1 MRLRF
6 KKKCIISE
14 IPLDLKH
21 ELVHHINST
30 KTNTANST
38 TTTTTLRPPG
48 FDNATAAL
56 VAAAVASAGVLT
68 PNSTGLTVKD
78 LAALSYNAAAVAS
91 VGGSS
96 GGGGTGADD
105 DYGDYYDDDG
115 VYGGGGVDPVD
126 QSQVAKG
133 KGILI
138 FSLVVF

>member
-1 MRLRF
+1 M
-6 KKKCIISE
+6 
-14 IPLDLKH
+14 
-21 ELVHHINST
+21 
-30 KTNTANST
+30 
-38 TTTTTLRPPG
+38 
-48 FDNATAAL
+48 
-56 VAAAVASAGVLT
+56 
-68 PNSTGLTVKD
+68 
-78 LAALSYNAAAVAS
+78 AS

-96 GGGGTGADD
+96 GGGGAGADD